1 MRKYETIF
9 VLNANVEEEK
19 RNELIQ
25 KFAGIINSNGE
36 VLKIDEW
43 GNKKLSYE
51 IQKMRE
57 GYYVLVEYNA
67 NTDLPKE
74 LERNL
79 RITDE
84 VIRYMTTK
92 L

>member
-36 VLKIDEW
+36 VVKIDEW

-57 GYYVLVEYNA
+57 GYYVLVEYNV

>member
-36 VLKIDEW
+36 VVKIDEW

>member
-25 KFAGIINSNGE
+25 KFAGIINANGE
-36 VLKIDEW
+36 VVKIDEW

>member
-36 VLKIDEW
+36 VVKIDEW

-79 RITDE
+79 KITDE